1 MSNGKK
7 IMTFLTRNWMNP
19 YIFFLS
25 FIYKRI
31 NKFIVVR
38 FCALLLAIVYEHKR
52 VILKGENPDYQ
63 QC

>member
-1 MSNGKK
+1 MEKK
-7 IMTFLTRNWMNP
+7 SWRFWQGIGWIL
-19 YIFFLS
+19 IFFLS